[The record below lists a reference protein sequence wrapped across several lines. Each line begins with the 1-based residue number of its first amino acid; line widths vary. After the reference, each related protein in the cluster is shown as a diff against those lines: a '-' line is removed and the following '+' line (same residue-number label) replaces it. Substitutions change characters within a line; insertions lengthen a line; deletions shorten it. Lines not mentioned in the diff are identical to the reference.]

1 MHSDVI
7 HPPVTKTSVN
17 SGTDLGTRSVHRA
30 APDAA
35 VTPTVARKNGLTLST
50 PFSDGHGRRRS
61 DFSRRT
67 WSRGGGAPL
76 RGAAWLQAW
85 GGRRRSERVSP
96 DFISGAEVAGGS
108 AR

>member
-7 HPPVTKTSVN
+7 HPPVTKTSVK

-67 WSRGGGAPL
+67 WSRGGGPPL
-76 RGAAWLQAW
+76 GGAAWPRAW
-85 GGRRRSERVSP
+85 RRRRRSEGVRP
-96 DFISGAEVAGGS
+96 ALISGAKVL
-108 AR
+108 RHPH